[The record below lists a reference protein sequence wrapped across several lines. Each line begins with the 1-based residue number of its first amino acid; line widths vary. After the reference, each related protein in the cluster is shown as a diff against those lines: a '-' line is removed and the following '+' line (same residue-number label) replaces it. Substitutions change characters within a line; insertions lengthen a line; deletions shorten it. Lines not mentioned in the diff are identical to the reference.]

1 MSRPKDLYEILG
13 VAKDASQDDVRKA
26 YLKLAHKYHPDKTG
40 GDKAAEEKLKEVNA
54 AYDILK
60 NPEKRAKYDRFG
72 DQTAG
77 GFEGGGGGPGF
88 EAPFEDF
95 FDMLFGQ
102 GGQGGGGRRR
112 SAAQPGNDLE
122 MRISLTLEEA
132 ARGTTKKVKFSRQEN
147 CTDCSGSGAAPGTK
161 PEPCQQCGGT
171 GQTRV
176 THGFFS
182 VARTCSVCRGTG
194 KMITKPCRKCN
205 GAGQVKTQRELSV
218 DVPAGVDTGSRLRV
232 SGEGEPGVGGGPRG
246 DLYLAIEI
254 ARHEHFQREGVN
266 LYLDVPITITQAA
279 LGDTVRVPTLEGEAE
294 LRIPAGTQPGTHLRM
309 RGLGLPDLRGYRQG
323 DLIVRV
329 QVEIPQK
336 ITKRQREIL
345 EEFQQLSDQK
355 TYPLY
360 RRFLD
365 SVRRAAGGSDGGEA

>member
-1 MSRPKDLYEILG
+1 MNRPKDLYEILG
-13 VAKDASQDDVRKA
+13 VARDASQDDIRKA
-26 YLKLAHKYHPDKTG
+26 YLKLAHQYHPDKTG

-72 DQTAG
+72 EQGAG
-77 GFEGGGGGPGF
+77 GFEGFGGGGQGF

-95 FDMLFGQ
+95 FDMLF
-102 GGQGGGGRRR
+102 GQGGGGRRR

-122 MRISLTLEEA
+122 MRLVLSLKEA
-132 ARGTTKKVKFSRQEN
+132 ATGATKKIKFNRMES
-147 CTDCSGSGAAPGTK
+147 CGDCAGSGAAPGSK
-161 PEPCQQCGGT
+161 PEPCSQCGGQ
-171 GQTRV
+171 GQVRV
-176 THGFFS
+176 AHGFFS
-182 VARTCSVCRGTG
+182 VTRTCPACRGAG
-194 KMITKPCRKCN
+194 KTISKPCRKCS
-205 GAGQVKTQRELSV
+205 GAGAVKQQRELSV

-232 SGEGEPGVGGGPRG
+232 AGEGEPGSGGGPRG

-254 ARHEHFQREGVN
+254 ERHEHFQREGTN
-266 LYLDVPITITQAA
+266 LYLEVPITITQAA
-279 LGDTVRVPTLEGEAE
+279 LGDTIRVPTLDGEAE
-294 LRIPAGTQPGTHLRM
+294 LRIPPGTQPNTQLRM

-329 QVEIPQK
+329 AVEIPQK
-336 ITKRQREIL
+336 LTKRQREIL

-365 SVRRAAGGSDGGEA
+365 SFRRATGE

>member
-13 VAKDASQDDVRKA
+13 VARDASQDDVRKA

-54 AYDILK
+54 AYDVLK

-72 DQTAG
+72 DQSAG
-77 GFEGGGGGPGF
+77 GFEGFGGGGGQGF

-102 GGQGGGGRRR
+102 GGQGRRR

-122 MRISLTLEEA
+122 MRITLTLEEA
-132 ARGTTKKVKFSRQEN
+132 ARGTTKKVKFSRQEI
-147 CTDCSGSGAAPGTK
+147 CGDCSGSGAAPGTK
-161 PEPCQQCGGT
+161 PETCQQCGGT

-182 VARTCSVCRGTG
+182 VARTCQVCRGTG
-194 KMITKPCRKCN
+194 KMIAKPCRKCN
-205 GAGQVKTQRELSV
+205 GAGHVKSQRELSV

-232 SGEGEPGVGGGPRG
+232 SGEGEPGMGGGPRG

-254 ARHEHFQREGVN
+254 ARHEHFQRDGVN

-294 LRIPAGTQPGTHLRM
+294 LRIPAGTQPGTQLRM

-365 SVRRAAGGSDGGEA
+365 SFRRATGGGDAEE

>member
-1 MSRPKDLYEILG
+1 MKSSVSHATPARTIFARRTSSWRTNTTQTRP
-13 VAKDASQDDVRKA
+13 VATR
-26 YLKLAHKYHPDKTG
+26 P
-40 GDKAAEEKLKEVNA
+40 AEEKLKEVNA

-60 NPEKRAKYDRFG
+60 NPEKRQKYDRFG
-72 DQTAG
+72 DQSAG
-77 GFEGGGGGPGF
+77 GFEGAGGGQGF

-102 GGQGGGGRRR
+102 GGQGGRRR
-112 SAAQPGNDLE
+112 SSAQPGNDLE
-122 MRISLTLEEA
+122 MRLVLTLSEA
-132 ARGTTKKVKFSRQEN
+132 ATGVKKKVKFSRHET
-147 CTDCSGSGAAPGTK
+147 CGDCSGSGAAPGTK
-161 PEPCQQCGGT
+161 PEACQQCGGS
-171 GQTRV
+171 GQVRV

-182 VARTCSVCRGTG
+182 VTRTCHVCRGVG

-205 GAGQVKTQRELSV
+205 GAGAVKTQRELSV

-254 ARHEHFQREGVN
+254 EKHEHFQRDGVN
-266 LYLDVPITITQAA
+266 LYLDIPITITQAA
-279 LGDTVRVPTLEGEAE
+279 LGDTVRVPTLDGEAE
-294 LRIPAGTQPGTHLRM
+294 LRIPAGTQPGTQLRM
-309 RGLGLPDLRGYRQG
+309 RGLGLPDIRGYRQG

-336 ITKRQREIL
+336 LTKRQRELL

-360 RRFLD
+360 RRFID
-365 SVRRAAGGSDGGEA
+365 SLLGGKGGGES